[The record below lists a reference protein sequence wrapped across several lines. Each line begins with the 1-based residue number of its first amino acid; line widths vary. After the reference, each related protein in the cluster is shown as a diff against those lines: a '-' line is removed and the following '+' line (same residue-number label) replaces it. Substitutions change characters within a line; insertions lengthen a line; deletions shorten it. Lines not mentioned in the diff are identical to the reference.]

1 MYDDTVMDE
10 VMITKKLIPLRGT
23 LRFISNAAN
32 DPITLYAHDN
42 AINGIQAH
50 LAKPAINMQKQQNR
64 WSGRMVQFHKED
76 NRVECINTA
85 LACTHS
91 LYIRELVNK
100 TGIQSLILNCSGW
113 LHAFPSS
120 FIYLQC
126 TSKRTLPFHWHTIKA
141 TIEFMRTGSL
151 QLDCVAIS
159 DMLRVVK
166 YVCAM
171 FFRIAQLSRLI
182 ESFVRQRSKR
192 PETVLEAYKAIFHDE
207 QIMHSVTYET
217 QTIVSEN
224 MAHYLSPH
232 IEQAIRKERST
243 LALMTSNELYY
254 LLARDAQR
262 VHYNSRDYERAACQR
277 FQVIMR
283 WIQFQEQTFQSYNDH
298 MPGLQ
303 STFFARTVRLLS
315 CVHFEYM
322 RPKTRRH
329 CINYL
334 RSVSPK
340 STSTFSLNALP
351 RRA

>member
-1 MYDDTVMDE
+1 
-10 VMITKKLIPLRGT
+10 MITKKLIPLRGT

-100 TGIQSLILNCSGW
+100 TGIQSLILNCS
-113 LHAFPSS
+113 A
-120 FIYLQC
+120 
-126 TSKRTLPFHWHTIKA
+126 LPFHWHTIKA

-159 DMLRVVK
+159 DMLR
-166 YVCAM
+166 CAM

-334 RSVSPK
+334 RS
-340 STSTFSLNALP
+340 LP
-351 RRA
+351 NEIYLIAARSYIPEIQ